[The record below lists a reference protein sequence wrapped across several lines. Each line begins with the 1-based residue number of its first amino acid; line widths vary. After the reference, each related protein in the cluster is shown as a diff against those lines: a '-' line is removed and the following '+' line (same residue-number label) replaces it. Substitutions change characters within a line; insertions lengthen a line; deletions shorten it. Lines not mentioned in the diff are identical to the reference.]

1 MEYLEAVFQALK
13 DRRKQISR
21 VMEEMIALG
30 GWRR

>member
-21 VMEEMIALG
+21 VMEEIALG